1 MFHGLGVLGHG
12 CSWGCP
18 SSQHPHGKAWSLPG
32 HWIWL
37 FFIMGER
44 YGESQG
50 ALLQIPAPSLV
61 LVQACAPPP
70 SCPLA
75 RKLQTL
81 LVPNDHHLP
90 LLGFAAPLFLCQ
102 LVVGLCCWLL
112 FAGVSALDQVRAWSG
127 QCLGTSRVGWVCP
140 GLASSRSVRCNSTS
154 KPVLLCW
161 ESQGRWQERTVTAST
176 AIPGEEGDA
185 CSPPSKLLRRRSE
198 FGLGLMSGAAL
209 PSCVHRDG
217 AAVRVCSSEGAFWR
231 RVVAVSMS

>member
-1 MFHGLGVLGHG
+1 MTKPGLFLGTG
-12 CSWGCP
+12 FGSFSSWEGDMGSP
-18 SSQHPHGKAWSLPG
+18 RVPFSKSLLPAWSWSR
-32 HWIWL
+32 H
-37 FFIMGER
+37 
-44 YGESQG
+44 
-50 ALLQIPAPSLV
+50 V
-61 LVQACAPPP
+61 LPP

-90 LLGFAAPLFLCQ
+90 LLGFAVPLFLCQ

-140 GLASSRSVRCNSTS
+140 ALASSRSVLCNSTS
-154 KPVLLCW
+154 KPVLLCC

-217 AAVRVCSSEGAFWR
+217 AAARVCSSKGAFWR
-231 RVVAVSMS
+231 RVVAVSVS